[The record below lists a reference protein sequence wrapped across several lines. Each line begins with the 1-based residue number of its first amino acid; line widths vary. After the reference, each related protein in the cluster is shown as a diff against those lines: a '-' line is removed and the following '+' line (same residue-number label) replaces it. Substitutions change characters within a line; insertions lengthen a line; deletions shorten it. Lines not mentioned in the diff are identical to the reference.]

1 MIGKIADHVVS
12 ELNTYFGL
20 LASAQTDQVAAGSLF
35 DLDGTP
41 NAKVKDKLVFSLV
54 NIEQDRTYHSLDV
67 YKKNGRNDIEITKP
81 ELKVNLFFLL
91 IANHGN
97 YQEALKSIS
106 RAIAFFQHR
115 HSFDIDPMLPTTSSG
130 RKNHIVVEM
139 ISMSFEQQN
148 HLWGMLGGKYMPS
161 VMFKA
166 GIADIR
172 DERVEGEVAPVEEV
186 VINRGQSQ

>member
-1 MIGKIADHVVS
+1 MIGKIANHVVS
-12 ELNTYFGL
+12 ELNAYFSL
-20 LASAQTDQVAAGSLF
+20 LASSQTDHVVAGNLF

-41 NAKVKDKLVFSLV
+41 NAKVKDKLIFSLV

-67 YKKNGRNDIEITKP
+67 YKKDSPNNSKIVKP

-91 IANHGN
+91 IANNGN

-115 HSFDIDPMLPTTSSG
+115 HSFDIEPVLASASSG
-130 RKNHIVVEM
+130 AKNHIVFELV
-139 ISMSFEQQN
+139 SMSFEQQN

-166 GIADIR
+166 GIAEIR
-172 DERVEGEVAPVEEV
+172 DERVEGEVAPVEEI
-186 VINRGQSQ
+186 VINRE